1 MAGKTFPGIG
11 DLEDES
17 PPLGP
22 ADAADSSNSQSHYS
36 GPTVVDEAK
45 VEQGLKK
52 LRSLDAPPGP
62 LTGIHQAI
70 ADVLDDPTRVS
81 PQIPVPPA
89 LLMPEI
95 TIDPVRGT
103 AVGRSVS
110 GPVVGQQT
118 TQPFDDRALRG
129 TMFGHGVH
137 LPDLEEARRAQ
148 LLETSKALA
157 VVERGVPTTNEI
169 TVFQPGTY
177 PQRAEIPL
185 EDEPP
190 FPRSARF
197 HAEDTPIELRTVLPR
212 KKLFIRIGAA
222 AAGIAAIVVAALL
235 WIRSTD
241 EADLGGRSATTTP
254 APRPTRPVEVR
265 PLVAPP
271 APQPAALAPAPLP
284 PAPAPTPPAPE
295 AKTPVP
301 KGAATPPGDDDLA
314 AAAAAGPVEAKP
326 ARRPHAASSHSD
338 RRHSSSPEGTAEG
351 AQKLKEGGKPDKA
364 EAPPRPTRG
373 KRPVEDDPDATMA
386 PTIE

>member
-17 PPLGP
+17 PPLDP
-22 ADAADSSNSQSHYS
+22 ADAADSSSSSNSQSHYS

-70 ADVLDDPTRVS
+70 ADVLDDPTRVA
-81 PQIPVPPA
+81 PPIPVAPG

-95 TIDPVRGT
+95 TIDPARGT

-137 LPDLEEARRAQ
+137 LPDLDEARRAQ

-177 PQRAEIPL
+177 PQRAELPL
-185 EDEPP
+185 EDAPP
-190 FPRSARF
+190 FPRPPRF

-212 KKLFIRIGAA
+212 KQLIIRVA
-222 AAGIAAIVVAALL
+222 AAGAGIVAIVVAALL
-235 WIRSTD
+235 WVRSTD
-241 EADLGGRSATTTP
+241 EAYLGSRSAATTP
-254 APRPTRPVEVR
+254 APTTRPIEAR
-265 PLVAPP
+265 PVVAPLPTPP
-271 APQPAALAPAPLP
+271 APQPAAIAPPP
-284 PAPAPTPPAPE
+284 PATPPAPE
-295 AKTPVP
+295 ARAPAR
-301 KGAATPPGDDDLA
+301 KGAATPPTDDDSA
-314 AAAAAGPVEAKP
+314 AAAPVEAKP
-326 ARRPHAASSHSD
+326 ARRPHAVSTHSD
-338 RRHSSSPEGTAEG
+338 RRHSPSEG
-351 AQKLKEGGKPDKA
+351 AEKLNPGAKPDRA
-364 EAPPRPTRG
+364 EAPTRPTRG
-373 KRPVEDDPDATMA
+373 KRPVEEDPDATMA
-386 PTIE
+386 PSIE